1 MKRILLA
8 GSCILLLVL
17 LFSPATPG
25 RTQETEEYKS
35 HPGYFDLSS
44 VPALGETKQAVE
56 IFLTPGLARL
66 VAGLAENDPSAQ
78 KLLSALKLIKVYS
91 FDAKQND
98 RTRLAQKIDEL
109 SKKLLAGKWER
120 FLRAQDEHSRTEIFI
135 RTQDTAI
142 QGMVI
147 LSLNQSEASFINI
160 VGTLDLEAMG
170 KLSKKFDIPQL
181 DTLKAKR

>member
-1 MKRILLA
+1 MKKTLFAAGCSVLLA
-8 GSCILLLVL
+8 L
-17 LFSPATPG
+17 LFNPATPG
-25 RTQETEEYKS
+25 WTQEAEEYKK

-44 VPALGETKQAVE
+44 VPALGETKEAVE
-56 IFLTPGLARL
+56 IFLTPGLAKL
-66 VAGLAENDPSAQ
+66 VAGLENNDPGAQ

-98 RTRLAQKIDEL
+98 RTRLAEKISEL
-109 SKKLLAGKWER
+109 SKKLIAAKWER
-120 FLRAQDEHSRTEIFI
+120 FLRAQDEHSRTEIFM
-135 RTQDTAI
+135 RTQNTAI
-142 QGMVI
+142 HGMVI
-147 LSLNQSEASFINI
+147 LSLNESEASFINI